1 MHYFSYLGRPLALNL
16 LVNNQLNS
24 SLQQIIDS
32 QVSRWHTSNN
42 SSYITTCVSTSNFD
56 HQFSINFPLN
66 RLDVIGK
73 KSQCKS
79 LRRLTVSNVARASSK
94 RWNTLWTR
102 CLELLTT
109 NQKLP
114 ISPMKLMKN
123 NKSPSVTHW
132 KVILEPSS
140 LIMWAFLKR
149 KQYFRTY
156 FDPWTNVEIYLQ
168 KVKSFMLVE

>member
-1 MHYFSYLGRPLALNL
+1 M
-16 LVNNQLNS
+16 
-24 SLQQIIDS
+24 
-32 QVSRWHTSNN
+32 
-42 SSYITTCVSTSNFD
+42 
-56 HQFSINFPLN
+56 
-66 RLDVIGK
+66 
-73 KSQCKS
+73 
-79 LRRLTVSNVARASSK
+79 RRLTVSNVARASSK

-149 KQYFRTY
+149 KQYFRIY
-156 FDPWTNVEIYLQ
+156 FDPRTFAKGQKFYICWVTNFSNLYLFVLSIGYTETKYIKLKTNFLLLTFQ
-168 KVKSFMLVE
+168 LFYTLLKKGEKKTFFPF

>member
-1 MHYFSYLGRPLALNL
+1 M
-16 LVNNQLNS
+16 
-24 SLQQIIDS
+24 
-32 QVSRWHTSNN
+32 
-42 SSYITTCVSTSNFD
+42 
-56 HQFSINFPLN
+56 
-66 RLDVIGK
+66 
-73 KSQCKS
+73 
-79 LRRLTVSNVARASSK
+79 RRLTVSNVARASSK

-149 KQYFRTY
+149 KQYFRIY
-156 FDPWTNVEIYLQ
+156 FDPWTFAKGQKFYICWVTNFSNLYLFVLSIGYTETKYIKLKTKNQ
-168 KVKSFMLVE
+168 IPNFFFLTFQLFYTLLKKGEKKTFFPF